1 MRRRINWMRVICI
14 TGLALAFLGVQII
27 FTSYTLFNT
36 DLNNVISLLIRR
48 GAVETVVALALFVVI
63 AKNTTWRDIKVILH
77 SIRVYIVLA
86 SLFLLLGFVA
96 GIFLQEAFRGFAQS
110 VFEELAEEAEK
121 IQSIPSHYQAL
132 VIFGNNSRV
141 AALSGIVSGML
152 APVFLF
158 GVLVPPLIM
167 GMNGFILGF
176 APGLTGMSWSDFIV
190 AIAPHGI
197 FEIPA
202 LILSAAVGLKFAVS
216 VLLAC
221 VGYLFPPPGISGRDV
236 FLNRIRPGW
245 YSVKLFAVII
255 PLLVVAALIEAYIT
269 PEIMELYGIV

>member
-1 MRRRINWMRVICI
+1 MRVICI

-27 FTSYTLFNT
+27 FTSYTLFNA
-36 DLNNVISLLIRR
+36 DLDNVISLLIRR

-77 SIRVYIVLA
+77 SLRVYVVLA

-110 VFEELAEEAEK
+110 VFEELAKEAEK

-158 GVLVPPLIM
+158 GVLVPPIIM

-176 APGLTGMSWSDFIV
+176 APGLLGMSWSDFIV

-216 VLLAC
+216 VLQAC
-221 VGYLFPPPGISGRDV
+221 IGYLFPPPGISGREV